1 MSDPVTELTN
11 IVPFWRPRI
20 KPVDLKEATA
30 EQLEAMKVTPSD
42 TGVGEYVLVL
52 AHDPETLNA
61 RTPLFNG
68 IMYSHGGLSRQ
79 ETELGAVA
87 CSVYN
92 RCIYCAAVH
101 ASRYN
106 QLTKTEDVIESIF
119 NDETFQALDE
129 RQRNIFLFATKLSKH
144 PVDLDIEDIQA
155 LTSLGLNLSEILDLI
170 LATSIFAWA
179 NRLMHILGDPISI
192 TNNEG

>member
-1 MSDPVTELTN
+1 MVDPITEFTDV
-11 IVPFWRPRI
+11 VPFWKPRI
-20 KPVDLKEATA
+20 EPVDLKNATP

-52 AHDPETLNA
+52 AHDPETLSA

-106 QLTKTEDVIESIF
+106 QLTKTEDVIDSVF
-119 NDETFQALDE
+119 NDETLQALNE
-129 RQRNIFLFATKLSKH
+129 RQRNIFMFATKLSQH
-144 PVDLDIEDIQA
+144 PVDLDIQDVQ
-155 LTSLGLNLSEILDLI
+155 SLISVGLDRSEILDLI

-179 NRLMHILGDPISI
+179 NRLMHILGDPI
-192 TNNEG
+192 TK

>member
-1 MSDPVTELTN
+1 MSNPIIELTN
-11 IVPFWRPRI
+11 IIPFWRPRI
-20 KPVDLKEATA
+20 KPVDLKEATS
-30 EQLEAMKVTPSD
+30 EQLEAMKATPSD

-106 QLTKTEDVIESIF
+106 QLTKTENVIESIF
-119 NDETFQALDE
+119 NDETLQALDE
-129 RQRNIFLFATKLSKH
+129 RQRHIFLFATNLSKH
-144 PVDLDIEDIQA
+144 SVDLDIEDMKA
-155 LTSLGLNLSEILDLI
+155 LMSVGLNRSEILDLI

-179 NRLMHILGDPISI
+179 NRLMHVLGDPILSE
-192 TNNEG
+192 TN

>member
-1 MSDPVTELTN
+1 MVDPITEFTDV
-11 IVPFWRPRI
+11 VPFWKPRI
-20 KPVDLKEATA
+20 EPVDLKNATP

-106 QLTKTEDVIESIF
+106 QLTKTEDVIDSVF
-119 NDETFQALDE
+119 NDETLQALNE
-129 RQRNIFLFATKLSKH
+129 RQRNIFMFATKLSQH
-144 PVDLDIEDIQA
+144 PVDLDIQDVQ
-155 LTSLGLNLSEILDLI
+155 SLISVGLDRFEILDLI

-179 NRLMHILGDPISI
+179 NRLMHILGDPI
-192 TNNEG
+192 TK

>member
-1 MSDPVTELTN
+1 MVDPIMEFTDV
-11 IVPFWRPRI
+11 VPFWRPRI
-20 KPVDLKEATA
+20 KPVDLKNATA

-106 QLTKTEDVIESIF
+106 QLTKTEDVIDSVF
-119 NDETFQALDE
+119 NDETLQALNE
-129 RQRNIFLFATKLSKH
+129 RQRNIFMFATKLSQH
-144 PVDLDIEDIQA
+144 PVDLNIQDVQ
-155 LTSLGLNLSEILDLI
+155 SLISVGLDKSEILDLI

-179 NRLMHILGDPISI
+179 NRLMHILGDPI
-192 TNNEG
+192 TNETH

>member
-1 MSDPVTELTN
+1 MVEPITVYTDV
-11 IVPFWRPRI
+11 VPFWRPRI
-20 KPVDLKEATA
+20 KPVDLKNATP

-106 QLTKTEDVIESIF
+106 QLTKTENVIDSVF
-119 NDETFQALDE
+119 NDETLQALNE
-129 RQRNIFLFATKLSKH
+129 RQRNIFMFATKLSQH
-144 PVDLDIEDIQA
+144 PVDLNIQDVQ
-155 LTSLGLNLSEILDLI
+155 SLISVGLDRSEILDLI

-179 NRLMHILGDPISI
+179 NRLMHILGDPIA
-192 TNNEG
+192 N

>member
-1 MSDPVTELTN
+1 MGDPITQLTN
-11 IVPFWRPRI
+11 IVPYWRPRI

-106 QLTKTEDVIESIF
+106 QLTKTEEVIESIF
-119 NDETFQALDE
+119 HDETLQSLNE
-129 RQRNIFLFATKLSKH
+129 RQRNIFEFATNLSKH
-144 PVDLDIEDIQA
+144 PTTLDKKDMQT
-155 LTSLGLNLSEILDLI
+155 LLDVGLDKSEILDLI

-179 NRLMHILGDPISI
+179 NRLMHILGDPIP
-192 TNNEG
+192 TE

>member
-1 MSDPVTELTN
+1 MGDPITQLTN
-11 IVPFWRPRI
+11 IVPYWRPRI

-52 AHDPETLNA
+52 AHDPETLSA

-68 IMYSHGGLSRQ
+68 IMYGHGGLSRQ

-106 QLTKTEDVIESIF
+106 QLTKTEEVIESIF
-119 NDETFQALDE
+119 HDETLQSLNE
-129 RQRNIFLFATKLSKH
+129 RQRHIFEFATNLSKH
-144 PVDLDIEDIQA
+144 PTTLDKKDMQT
-155 LTSLGLNLSEILDLI
+155 LLDVGLDESEILDLI

-179 NRLMHILGDPISI
+179 NRLMHILGDPIP
-192 TNNEG
+192 TE

>member
-1 MSDPVTELTN
+1 MVDPITEFTDV
-11 IVPFWRPRI
+11 VPFWKPRI
-20 KPVDLKEATA
+20 EPVDLKNATP

-106 QLTKTEDVIESIF
+106 QLTKTEDVIDSVF
-119 NDETFQALDE
+119 NDETLQALNE
-129 RQRNIFLFATKLSKH
+129 RQRNIFMFATKLSQH
-144 PVDLDIEDIQA
+144 PVDLDIQDVQ
-155 LTSLGLNLSEILDLI
+155 SLISVGLDRSETLDLI

-179 NRLMHILGDPISI
+179 NRLMHILGDPI
-192 TNNEG
+192 TN

>member
-1 MSDPVTELTN
+1 MVDPITEFTDV
-11 IVPFWRPRI
+11 VPFWKPRI
-20 KPVDLKEATA
+20 EPVELKNATP

-106 QLTKTEDVIESIF
+106 QLTKTEDVIHSVF
-119 NDETFQALDE
+119 NDETLQALNE
-129 RQRNIFLFATKLSKH
+129 RQRNIFMFATKLSQH
-144 PVDLDIEDIQA
+144 PVDLNIQDVQ
-155 LTSLGLNLSEILDLI
+155 SLISVGLDRSEILDLI

-179 NRLMHILGDPISI
+179 NRLMHILGDPI
-192 TNNEG
+192 TK

>member
-1 MSDPVTELTN
+1 
-11 IVPFWRPRI
+11 
-20 KPVDLKEATA
+20 
-30 EQLEAMKVTPSD
+30 MKVTPSD

-52 AHDPETLNA
+52 AHDPESLKA

-87 CSVYN
+87 TSIYN

-106 QLTKTEDVIESIF
+106 QLTKTEDVIQSAF
-119 NDETFQALDE
+119 TDASYSYLTD
-129 RQRNIFLFATKLSKH
+129 RQRAIFVFATKLSSHTCTATKT
-144 PVDLDIEDIQA
+144 DMKKLIDA
-155 LTSLGLNLSEILDLI
+155 GLQNTEILDLI
-170 LATSIFAWA
+170 LVSSLFGWA
-179 NRLMHILGDPISI
+179 NRLMHILGDPVDYED
-192 TNNEG
+192 TPD

>member
-1 MSDPVTELTN
+1 MVDPITEFTDV
-11 IVPFWRPRI
+11 VPFWKPRI
-20 KPVDLKEATA
+20 EPVDLKNATP

-106 QLTKTEDVIESIF
+106 QLTKTEDVIDSVF
-119 NDETFQALDE
+119 NDETLQALNE
-129 RQRNIFLFATKLSKH
+129 RQRNIFMFATKLSQH
-144 PVDLDIEDIQA
+144 PVDLDIQDVQ
-155 LTSLGLNLSEILDLI
+155 SLISVGLDRFEILDLI

-179 NRLMHILGDPISI
+179 NRLMHILGDPI
-192 TNNEG
+192 TN

>member
-1 MSDPVTELTN
+1 MVDPIMEFTDV
-11 IVPFWRPRI
+11 VPFWRPRI
-20 KPVDLKEATA
+20 KPVDLKNATA

-106 QLTKTEDVIESIF
+106 QLTKTEDVIDSVF
-119 NDETFQALDE
+119 NDETLEALNE
-129 RQRNIFLFATKLSKH
+129 RQRNIFLFATKLSHH
-144 PVDLDIEDIQA
+144 PVDLDIQDVQ
-155 LTSLGLNLSEILDLI
+155 SLISVGLDRSEILDLI

-179 NRLMHILGDPISI
+179 NRLMHILGDPI
-192 TNNEG
+192 TNETH

>member
-1 MSDPVTELTN
+1 MVDPIMEFTDV
-11 IVPFWRPRI
+11 VPFWRPRI
-20 KPVDLKEATA
+20 KPVDLKNATP

-106 QLTKTEDVIESIF
+106 QLTKTEDVIDSVF
-119 NDETFQALDE
+119 NDETLQALNE
-129 RQRNIFLFATKLSKH
+129 RQRNIFLFATKLSHH
-144 PVDLDIEDIQA
+144 PVDLDIQDVQ
-155 LTSLGLNLSEILDLI
+155 SLISVGLDKSEIFDLI

-179 NRLMHILGDPISI
+179 NRLMHILGDPI
-192 TNNEG
+192 TNETH

>member
-1 MSDPVTELTN
+1 MVDPIMEFTDVG
-11 IVPFWRPRI
+11 PFWRPRI
-20 KPVDLKEATA
+20 KPVDLKNATA

-106 QLTKTEDVIESIF
+106 QLTKTEDVIDSVF
-119 NDETFQALDE
+119 NDETLQALNE
-129 RQRNIFLFATKLSKH
+129 RQRNIFLFATKLSQH
-144 PVDLDIEDIQA
+144 PVDLDIKDVQ
-155 LTSLGLNLSEILDLI
+155 SLISVGLDKSEILDLI

-179 NRLMHILGDPISI
+179 NRLMHILGDPI
-192 TNNEG
+192 TNETH

>member
-1 MSDPVTELTN
+1 MGEPITQLTN
-11 IVPFWRPRI
+11 IVPYWRPRI

-106 QLTKTEDVIESIF
+106 QLTKTEEVIESIF
-119 NDETFQALDE
+119 HDETLQSLNE
-129 RQRNIFLFATKLSKH
+129 RQRNIFEFATNLSKH
-144 PVDLDIEDIQA
+144 PTTLDKKDMQT
-155 LTSLGLNLSEILDLI
+155 LLDVGLDKSEILDLI

-179 NRLMHILGDPISI
+179 NRLMHILGDPIP
-192 TNNEG
+192 TE

>member
-1 MSDPVTELTN
+1 MGDPITQLTN
-11 IVPFWRPRI
+11 IVPYWRPRI

-106 QLTKTEDVIESIF
+106 QLTKTEEVIESIF
-119 NDETFQALDE
+119 HDETLQSLNE
-129 RQRNIFLFATKLSKH
+129 RQRNIFEFATNLSKH
-144 PVDLDIEDIQA
+144 PTTLDKKDMQT
-155 LTSLGLNLSEILDLI
+155 LLDVGLDESEILDLI

-179 NRLMHILGDPISI
+179 NRLMHILGDPIP
-192 TNNEG
+192 TE

>member
-1 MSDPVTELTN
+1 MGDPITQLTN
-11 IVPFWRPRI
+11 IVPYWRPRI

-52 AHDPETLNA
+52 AHDPETLSA

-68 IMYSHGGLSRQ
+68 IMYGHGGLSRQ

-106 QLTKTEDVIESIF
+106 QLTKTEEVIESIF
-119 NDETFQALDE
+119 HDETLQSLNE
-129 RQRNIFLFATKLSKH
+129 RQRHIFEFATNLSKH
-144 PVDLDIEDIQA
+144 PTTLDKKDIQT
-155 LTSLGLNLSEILDLI
+155 LLDVGLDKSEILDLI

-179 NRLMHILGDPISI
+179 NRLMHILGDPIP
-192 TNNEG
+192 TE

>member
-1 MSDPVTELTN
+1 MVDPIMEFTDV
-11 IVPFWRPRI
+11 VPFWRPRI
-20 KPVDLKEATA
+20 KPVDLKNATH
-30 EQLEAMKVTPSD
+30 EQLESMKVTPSD

-106 QLTKTEDVIESIF
+106 QLTKTEDVIDSVF
-119 NDETFQALDE
+119 NDETLQALNE
-129 RQRNIFLFATKLSKH
+129 RQRNIFMFATKLSQH
-144 PVDLDIEDIQA
+144 PVDLNIQDVQ
-155 LTSLGLNLSEILDLI
+155 SLISVGLDRSEILDLI

-179 NRLMHILGDPISI
+179 NRLMHILGDPI
-192 TNNEG
+192 TNETH